1 MPAQRD
7 SVFHTNPNKDFVRS
21 EYDYAHV
28 ERWYQL
34 RGQRLN
40 YLGLPAP
47 EMLDI
52 IAWEQFLNRFTT
64 IEREE
69 NQQHLLFLQANVRDV
84 EHRLYSLYGQFD
96 EILIKGRDSLGRQP
110 EWPYDVVNLDFFGG
124 FIYQDL
130 SRPKAVKKMI
140 SNQVDFQRSFLLIVT
155 YHLRDCDVIGAKASF
170 LKDLRQLLKNSTREA
185 ATRKTIDR
193 AMDWYS
199 DSATPDSQRQTLLVN
214 SFLRDTGE
222 AEHFDVLCRP
232 SVLYS
237 GTGNASMIHFVTDF
251 TFRPGTA
258 HKTSSKQSLFALVDL
273 GTREVKDAKLIK
285 SAAKQPR
292 LTGN

>member
-1 MPAQRD
+1 MTVQRD
-7 SVFHTNPNKDFVRS
+7 LVFHTNPNKDFVRG

-28 ERWYQL
+28 EHWYHL

-52 IAWEQFLNRFTT
+52 ITWEKFLNRFTT

-69 NQQHLLFLQANVRDV
+69 NQQHLMFLRANVRDV
-84 EHRLYSLYGQFD
+84 EHRLFSLYGEFD
-96 EILIKGRDSLGRQP
+96 EILLKGRDQLGRRP
-110 EWPYDVVNLDFFGG
+110 EWPYDVVNLDYFGG

-130 SRPKAVKKMI
+130 SRPKAIKKLI
-140 SNQVDFQRSFLLIVT
+140 SNQVDFQRSFLMIIT
-155 YHLRDCDVIGAKASF
+155 YHLRDGDIIGAKASF
-170 LKDLRQLLKNSTREA
+170 LDDLRRQLTSSTVDA
-185 ATRKTIDR
+185 KTRKAIDR

-199 DSATPDSQRQTLLVN
+199 DPNTPDSQRQTLLVN

-232 SVLYS
+232 AVLYS
-237 GTGNASMIHFVTDF
+237 GTGSASMIHFVTDF
-251 TFRPGTA
+251 TFRARTA
-258 HKTSSKQSLFALVDL
+258 HKTSSKQSMFELVDL

-285 SAAKQPR
+285 SAAKAPR
-292 LTGN
+292 LSGV